1 MNATFRGFTLRER
14 SYPAGLRQPRHSHE
28 HSNITIVTGGELDE
42 ASPAGEHHAIA
53 FSVVV
58 KRAGCEHED
67 RISGFGARTLSIE
80 FAADAAAGLPEWAW
94 LETPDATRAAL
105 SLHRAWAR
113 TDALAVAASA
123 TAIIDI
129 AQRPKSAATRPMW
142 LDPLLARI
150 EAGVD
155 EPHRFEDIAR
165 EFGLHPVYLAR
176 AFRRHLNTSM
186 TDYVRSLRV
195 RRARHLLTST
205 SRSTI
210 AIASASGFSDASH
223 LCRTFT
229 RLLGA
234 TPETYRQQ
242 VRREV
247 QCVP

>member
-1 MNATFRGFTLRER
+1 MNFAGLALRER
-14 SYPAGLRQPRHSHE
+14 TYAPGLRQPRHTHD

-80 FAADAAAGLPEWAW
+80 FAADDAGVPEWTW
-94 LETPDATRAAL
+94 LETPEATRAAL
-105 SLHRAWAR
+105 SLHRAWAHG
-113 TDALAVAASA
+113 DALAVSVNA
-123 TAIIDI
+123 TMIIDI
-129 AQRPKSAATRPMW
+129 AKRPKSEATRPTW
-142 LDPLLARI
+142 LEPLLARI
-150 EAGVD
+150 DAGAD
-155 EPHRFEDIAR
+155 EPFRFEDIAR

-195 RRARHLLTST
+195 RRARHLLAST
-205 SRSTI
+205 RRSTT
-210 AIASASGFSDASH
+210 AIAAASGFSDASH

-229 RLLGA
+229 RLLGS

-242 VRREV
+242 VRKQV